1 MSILDSVPIVSSY
14 RKSSKAEDII
24 SRSKRDHRYSNRL
37 LDETQKKSQQ
47 LTGELYDLKI
57 ECATTT
63 IEDAI
68 SVLEKCQKIKRSETK
83 VAQNDIG
90 NFTKK
95 SLPTLKKQATS
106 ISEITASGLKGTAAG
121 AALSLGSMSA
131 VSTLGAASTGTAI
144 STLSGVAASNATMAW
159 FGGGALSAGGAGM
172 AGGAMV
178 LGGIALAPLAVIGAF
193 KYASHAE
200 NKLTEAVEF
209 RNQVEEAIEKIDAA
223 IKIAESMNEHVK
235 LFTETLQGL
244 KVRLLHVSEN
254 LTYFL
259 ENEPDNAQRIN
270 TEKLLLI
277 FLIKTVKRLLEVQI
291 FDNNQDPS
299 EEYIRIVDHV
309 HHANEDAAKALIQG
323 IENGIEVTIPKNIK
337 YLSEIQPGENSSV
350 FFWLIDKY
358 EEYKKTTVKKEK
370 PSKNKNSNDISFK
383 DALILEFIACI
394 GFIIAIVNSSTGFA
408 LIAGC
413 VILITPLTWLSSIFK
428 NEKFETFCG
437 LTMLTIIGI
446 ALFIYFG

>member
-37 LDETQKKSQQ
+37 LDDTQKESQQ

-106 ISEITASGLKGTAAG
+106 ISEIAASGLKGTAAG

-244 KVRLLHVSEN
+244 KVRLLHVSEK

-299 EEYIRIVDHV
+299 EEYFRIVDHV

-350 FFWLIDKY
+350 FFWLIEKY
-358 EEYKKTTVKKEK
+358 EKYKK
-370 PSKNKNSNDISFK
+370 
-383 DALILEFIACI
+383 L
-394 GFIIAIVNSSTGFA
+394 
-408 LIAGC
+408 
-413 VILITPLTWLSSIFK
+413 
-428 NEKFETFCG
+428 
-437 LTMLTIIGI
+437 
-446 ALFIYFG
+446 